1 MRVEIK
7 FCGLTRPEDAE
18 HAAAVGASY
27 VGVIF
32 AGGPRVL
39 DTSRAADVLA
49 AAGAT
54 VRRVGVFG
62 DQPPGEIAR
71 VARAVRL
78 DVIQLHRDPSSAI
91 IRRVRDEGG
100 EVAIWGV
107 VRVDGRDLAPRIAEL
122 DEATEAIVLDS
133 FVAGRL
139 GGTGVPF
146 DWGALSPGAR
156 PRHARLVAAGG
167 LTPENVR
174 EAIAAMA
181 PHVVDV
187 SSGVEREP
195 GVKDHARM
203 RAFADAVDAVMD
215 RQREK

>member
-1 MRVEIK
+1 VRVEIK